1 MGIRLGI
8 AVGALFILSL
18 NIYVSS
24 YKWKILLSA
33 QGILLSLRKL
43 SNCYWISTFFGN
55 YLPTNFGGDVVR
67 LMMLDELGRS
77 AQVAASIVLERIT
90 GFIILISW
98 TVFSLIMRPNYFKA
112 GHLLPV
118 IWIVVGLGI
127 FAILILFWFGDK
139 LTALRGIL
147 FKNKSTGVF
156 KIFIK
161 IQKMMDAIAHYRGKR
176 KEILLSFIFS
186 ILFYIIILIFNYLVL
201 ISVGSDLSLR
211 EVFFVTPVIPL
222 VSMLPLSLNGIGIS
236 EGAYVIFYSQAG
248 LQPSE
253 AFAAAVVR
261 RFIHLAVSLV
271 GGFLW
276 MGKPSKTFNLKS
288 IGN

>member
-1 MGIRLGI
+1 M
-8 AVGALFILSL
+8 
-18 NIYVSS
+18 
-24 YKWKILLSA
+24 LLSA
-33 QGILLSLRKL
+33 QGLNLSLRKL

-67 LMMLDELGRS
+67 LMMLNELGRS
-77 AQVAASIVLERIT
+77 AQVAASIVLERVT
-90 GFIILISW
+90 GFIILIGW
-98 TVFSLIMRPNYFKA
+98 TVLSLIMRPNYFKA

-118 IWIVVGLGI
+118 IWTIVSIGI
-127 FAILILFWFGDK
+127 IAILFLFWFGDK
-139 LTALRGIL
+139 FTALRGFL
-147 FKNKSTGVF
+147 FKNNSTVVN
-156 KIFIK
+156 KISIK
-161 IQKMMDAIAHYRGKR
+161 IQKMMDAIAYYRGKK
-176 KEILLSFIFS
+176 KEILLSLIYS

-201 ISVGSDLSLR
+201 ISVGSDLSLS

-222 VSMLPLSLNGIGIS
+222 VSMLPVSLNGIGIS

-253 AFAAAVVR
+253 ALAAAVVR
-261 RFIHLAVSLV
+261 RFIHLTVSLV

-276 MGKPSKTFNLKS
+276 MGKPSKTFSIKS